1 MASKISFLS
10 FVFVFTILFAS
21 SGIQFGAA
29 MRPLHENPLLKKYF
43 PGLALSLTGPVPP
56 IHGSPCTHIP
66 GGSGKCHSTHTVNEM
81 NFAGQAVRAPPAFS
95 GNFIDSSV
103 AS

>member
-10 FVFVFTILFAS
+10 YVFVFTILFTS

-43 PGLALSLTGPVPP
+43 PGLALSLAGPVPP
-56 IHGSPCTHIP
+56 IKGSPPTHIP
-66 GGSGKCHSTHTVNEM
+66 TVNEM

-103 AS
+103 AA